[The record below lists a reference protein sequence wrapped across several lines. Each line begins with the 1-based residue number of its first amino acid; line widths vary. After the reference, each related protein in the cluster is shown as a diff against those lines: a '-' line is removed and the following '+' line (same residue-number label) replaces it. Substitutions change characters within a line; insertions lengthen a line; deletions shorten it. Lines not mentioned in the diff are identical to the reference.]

1 MSFGF
6 NLKPSEYKS
15 ELYFEFLVFRL
26 SAFTILGFGYCLKP
40 RKNSTNIHF

>member
-26 SAFTILGFGYCLKP
+26 SAFIILRLRVLAEAEK
-40 RKNSTNIHF
+40 HFH

>member
-15 ELYFEFLVFRL
+15 ELYFEFLVFWL
-26 SAFTILGFGYCLKP
+26 SAFTIRLWLLSEAA
-40 RKNSTNIHF
+40 KNSTNIHF